1 MFKDMTVEGF
11 VNEVASKSPAP
22 GGGSVSALC
31 GALASALAS
40 MVCNLTIGKKKYVD
54 VQEDIQQCLK
64 KIESMSDELLKYADK
79 DTEAFNE
86 VMNAYSMPKTS
97 DEEKALRRK
106 AIQDSMKTAALV
118 PIEVARLSFTI
129 LNELETIVKKGNKNA
144 ITDALVATMLS
155 RTAVLGALY
164 NVKINLMSI
173 KDEEFVG
180 RVGEEVNNL
189 YSSTIST
196 ESKILEETEL

>member
-54 VQEDIQQCLK
+54 VQEDIQQCLE
-64 KIESMSDELLKYADK
+64 KIEPMSGELLNYADK

-86 VMNAYSMPKTS
+86 VMNAFSMPKAS
-97 DEEKALRRK
+97 DEEKAQRRK
-106 AIQDSMKTAALV
+106 AIQDSMKTAAVV
-118 PIEVARLSFTI
+118 PLEVARLSFI
-129 LNELETIVKKGNKNA
+129 VLNELGTIVKKGNKNA
-144 ITDALVATMLS
+144 VTDVLVATMLS

-173 KDEEFVG
+173 KDEEFVS

-189 YSSTIST
+189 YCSTISN
-196 ESKILEETEL
+196 ESKILKETEL